1 MRGPNRN
8 HPARVR
14 RLTTARTLSG
24 ALAAAILLTLTLA
37 GLPAYAHTDDE
48 LDSWRLEW
56 AIRAHSP
63 EWSVRHWPTLEAE
76 YVDMSRRHPC
86 YFREEC
92 PPHVPTTRNPEVLG
106 VFATGG
112 VEQWRPLVATYFR
125 PGDVDRALRIMRCES
140 GGDPN
145 IMHDFSNPASAS
157 GLMQHLGKYW
167 PARSAAAGFA
177 GASIFD
183 PTANVA
189 TAAWLRDQPGG
200 WGHWVCR

>member
-1 MRGPNRN
+1 M
-8 HPARVR
+8 
-14 RLTTARTLSG
+14 
-24 ALAAAILLTLTLA
+24 AAIILTVTLTGPA
-37 GLPAYAHTDDE
+37 AYAHTDAE
-48 LDSWRLEW
+48 LDAWRLDW
-56 AIRAHSP
+56 ATRAHSP
-63 EWSVRHWPTLEAE
+63 DWSVSHWPTLVGE
-76 YVDMSRRHPC
+76 YVDMSRRHPR
-86 YFREEC
+86 YFGL
-92 PPHVPTTRNPEVLG
+92 PVPHTHPARNTAQAPRTYS
-106 VFATGG
+106 AG
-112 VEQWRPLVATYFR
+112 VEQWRPLVAAYFR
-125 PGDVDRALRIMRCES
+125 AGDVDRALRIMRCES

>member
-1 MRGPNRN
+1 M
-8 HPARVR
+8 
-14 RLTTARTLSG
+14 
-24 ALAAAILLTLTLA
+24 AAIILTVTLVSQA
-37 GLPAYAHTDDE
+37 AYAHTDDE
-48 LDSWRLEW
+48 LDTWRMDW

-63 EWSVRHWPTLEAE
+63 DWSVRHWPTLEGE
-76 YVDMSRRHPC
+76 YADMARRHPR
-86 YFREEC
+86 YFGL
-92 PPHVPTTRNPEVLG
+92 PVPHTHAARPQRAARVYT
-106 VFATGG
+106 AG

-125 PGDVDRALRIMRCES
+125 PGDVDRALRIMQCES

-167 PARSAAAGFA
+167 VARSAAAGFA

-200 WGHWVCR
+200 WGHWECR